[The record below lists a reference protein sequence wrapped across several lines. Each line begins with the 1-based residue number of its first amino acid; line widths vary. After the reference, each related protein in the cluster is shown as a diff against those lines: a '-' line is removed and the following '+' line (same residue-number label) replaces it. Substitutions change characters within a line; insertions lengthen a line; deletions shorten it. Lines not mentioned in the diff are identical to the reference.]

1 MDYTGYLKEMLL
13 PLGLYALE
21 EGIGAQELAVIGGQM
36 DLLFEALEELGREV
50 VPASA
55 EDYGLE
61 LFEEILPYKP
71 ASPTLEDQ
79 RRAILSLLRIRG
91 GSFTLS
97 RLRETL
103 SGCGLA
109 AEIAETE
116 DPLAVSVCFPRNRG
130 IPPNFGAVRKRIET
144 IVPCHLQIEYIF
156 IYTIWQELMI
166 KLFDWRQLEERARSW
181 RELEIFE

>member
-1 MDYTGYLKEMLL
+1 MDYTGYLKELLL
-13 PLGLYALE
+13 PLGLYAME
-21 EGIGAQELAVIGGQM
+21 EGIGAQELAVVGGQM
-36 DLLFEALEELGREV
+36 DLVFEALEELGREV
-50 VPASA
+50 FPASA
-55 EDYGLE
+55 EGYGLE

-103 SGCGLA
+103 GGCGLT
-109 AEIAETE
+109 AEIEETE
-116 DPLAVSVCFPRNRG
+116 NPLAVSVSFPRNRG
-130 IPPNFGAVRKRIET
+130 IPLDFEAVRKRVET
-144 IVPCHLQIEYIF
+144 IVPCHLQIEYVF
-156 IYTIWQELMI
+156 IYTIWRGLMA
-166 KLFDWRQLEERARSW
+166 KLFGWRQLEESAKSW